1 MIKRILLAG
10 LFALGITSVAHA
22 APLQINLC
30 TGGNGGI
37 YYTAGNYIKDA
48 TSGSS
53 TIELHVE
60 ESKGSIDNVRRTV
73 DVDPTDPSACEAF
86 IGQPDAVVY
95 AKRKNPSLPIKQ
107 IAQLHREYLQVL
119 CNKDSG
125 VTDLSSLPGGKD
137 ASGMPYSVNIGPE
150 GSGAWAVWQ
159 NFVHE
164 KDAYKDVPTKNE
176 IDKIALGSVAS
187 GDTTCMVVAAGLPNP
202 TIQEANDSYSDQV
215 VLAEASDWSFNNAL
229 DIRGKPLYEFVKM
242 PRTYTNLQGWM
253 GGKRETIS
261 WLAGVYVN
269 PQRMGDDKA
278 LGDFIT
284 YANRAKANIVAAFG
298 K

>member
-1 MIKRILLAG
+1 MIKRVLLAG
-10 LFALGITSVAHA
+10 LFALGFASVAQS
-22 APLQINLC
+22 APLEVNLC
-30 TGGNGGI
+30 TGGQGGI
-37 YYTAGNYIKDA
+37 YNTAGGYLADA
-48 TSGSS
+48 ASGSA
-53 TIELHVE
+53 TIHLNVE
-60 ESKGSIDNVRRTV
+60 TSKGSIDNVRRTV
-73 DVDPTDPSACEAF
+73 DVPPTDPEVCEAF
-86 IGQPDAVVY
+86 IGQPDAVVL

-125 VTDLSSLPGGKD
+125 VDDIKSLPGGKD
-137 ASGMPYSVNIGPE
+137 ASGAPYTVNVGPE

-159 NFVHE
+159 NFVNQD
-164 KDAYKDVPTKNE
+164 KSYKDVPTKNE
-176 IDKIALGSVAS
+176 IDKIALGSVAN
-187 GDTTCMVVAAGLPNP
+187 GDTTCMIVAAGLPNP

-215 VLAEASDWSFNNAL
+215 VLAEATDWDFNDAI
-229 DIRGKPLYEFVKM
+229 DIRGKPLYEFIDI
-242 PRTYTNLQGWM
+242 PRTYKNLQGYF
-253 GGKRETIS
+253 GGKRETVS

-269 PQRMGDDKA
+269 PQRLSDEKA